1 MFHGRRHFCNG
12 NKLWKTSQLS
22 FLSQLFVIE
31 EVFLQNILYFI
42 LMLGCVWERSL
53 LELSMRFQ
61 STFRYLAMVTFL
73 LFSFQV
79 QLIEHHC
86 FSPGGCD
93 RISMEC
99 IASSYSGFAW
109 LHRIGGLPSRVR
121 KVEVLGSTLHSNVMW
136 CSYIRWNRVVVY
148 KIWYFNR
155 IQCLHINLVT
165 TNDCM
170 SMILCFWFVDRMN
183 LSLNIVANTLLVL
196 RYRLLIIWNLQV
208 LVRFNITI
216 IFGHW
221 LSIKDTGWHYETLP
235 AVLREHWEQRKQCK
249 YCWIGTY
256 NWGNHKVLYNTAMH
270 IFVIVCECLG
280 GQWDIYF

>member
-1 MFHGRRHFCNG
+1 MFRGRRHFCNG

-22 FLSQLFVIE
+22 FRSQLFVIE

-42 LMLGCVWERSL
+42 LMLGCVRERSL
-53 LELSMRFQ
+53 LELSMWFQ

-121 KVEVLGSTLHSNVMW
+121 KVEVLGSTLHLNVMW

-155 IQCLHINLVT
+155 IQCSILTWLQL
-165 TNDCM
+165 
-170 SMILCFWFVDRMN
+170 MIVYHWYSAFDLWIEWISQLTLLQILYWFCDIGCWLFGTCRYLSALISQSFLDIGSVSRILDGIMKLCLQFCW
-183 LSLNIVANTLLVL
+183 NIENRESSANTVELEHITEV
-196 RYRLLIIWNLQV
+196 IIKFSTILQCIS
-208 LVRFNITI
+208 L
-216 IFGHW
+216 
-221 LSIKDTGWHYETLP
+221 
-235 AVLREHWEQRKQCK
+235 
-249 YCWIGTY
+249 
-256 NWGNHKVLYNTAMH
+256 
-270 IFVIVCECLG
+270 
-280 GQWDIYF
+280 

>member
-1 MFHGRRHFCNG
+1 MYLNAANLSMFHGRRYFCNG

-22 FLSQLFVIE
+22 FRSQLFVIE

-42 LMLGCVWERSL
+42 LMLGCVRERSL
-53 LELSMRFQ
+53 LELSMWFQ

-79 QLIEHHC
+79 LLIEHHC

-121 KVEVLGSTLHSNVMW
+121 KVEVLGSTLHLNVMW

-155 IQCLHINLVT
+155 IQCSILTWLQL
-165 TNDCM
+165 
-170 SMILCFWFVDRMN
+170 MIV
-183 LSLNIVANTLLVL
+183 
-196 RYRLLIIWNLQV
+196 Y
-208 LVRFNITI
+208 
-216 IFGHW
+216 
-221 LSIKDTGWHYETLP
+221 
-235 AVLREHWEQRKQCK
+235 
-249 YCWIGTY
+249 
-256 NWGNHKVLYNTAMH
+256 
-270 IFVIVCECLG
+270 
-280 GQWDIYF
+280 